1 AYMAV
6 MGGVDGIIFTAG
18 IGENM
23 PKVRSSVCQ
32 WLKPLGFLIDPEKNE
47 NLPGKEGIIS
57 KPESKVAIMV
67 VPTNEELMIAQE
79 TYRLTN
85 K

>member
-1 AYMAV
+1 MAV
-6 MGGVDGIIFTAG
+6 MGGVDAVIFTAG

-23 PKVRSSVCQ
+23 AKVRSSVSQ
-32 WLKPLGFLIDPEKNE
+32 WLKPMGFLIDPEKNE
-47 NLPGKEGIIS
+47 KLPGKEGIVS
-57 KPESKVAIMV
+57 APESKVKIMV

-85 K
+85 A